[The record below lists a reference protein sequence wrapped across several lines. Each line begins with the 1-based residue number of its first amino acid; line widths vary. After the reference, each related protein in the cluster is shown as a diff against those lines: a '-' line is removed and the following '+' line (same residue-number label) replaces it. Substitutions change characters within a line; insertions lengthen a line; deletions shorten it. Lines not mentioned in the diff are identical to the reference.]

1 MTDLW
6 LFALALGK
14 VGLLCGF
21 VPGILF
27 YEVVLLVRA
36 LGWVPSPYT
45 SGEKVVRVGNVE
57 GESVEDFF
65 SARPGYAE
73 NTLREVAVGSSRAV
87 A

>member
-1 MTDLW
+1 MTDLS
-6 LFALALGK
+6 LFALALLKLGM
-14 VGLLCGF
+14 LCGF
-21 VPGILF
+21 LPGIFF
-27 YEVVLLVRA
+27 YAGFLVVRA

-45 SGEKVVRVGNVE
+45 SGEKVVRVGNVK

-73 NTLREVAVGSSRAV
+73 NNLREVAVDSSRAV